1 MLMGSAVSIILIVPF
16 AESAEGSGG
25 RRWNLRDEPSHFA

>member
-1 MLMGSAVSIILIVPF
+1 MGSAVSIILIVPF
-16 AESAEGSGG
+16 AGSAEGSGG